1 MDYLFFVIGLA
12 LLLVGAN
19 YLVDSSVAIAQ
30 RARISNFII
39 GLTVVGM
46 GTSAPELFI
55 SVSSAITGHG
65 DVAIGNVVG
74 SNICNILLILG
85 VTATIFPFTIG
96 RDVSRRDIPLGI
108 FAALLLFALCN
119 DSFIPGISENTL
131 SRLDAVLLLLIFIGY
146 MCWVIVGKG
155 RNPEQAL
162 AEADEQTQSSL
173 AGRHPVLLWAI
184 AAVSLAALVGGG
196 QLFLDATQNIARQW
210 GVSEAVISITIV
222 ALGTSLPELITAVI
236 AACKRNP
243 ELALGNVIGSNV
255 FNILMIL
262 GFAGLV
268 SPITIQAV
276 NVVDFMVMIG
286 ASLATFIIVKTFRR
300 DFFDRI
306 EGILFLLAYVAYNIY
321 LFMS

>member
-321 LFMS
+321 LFMR